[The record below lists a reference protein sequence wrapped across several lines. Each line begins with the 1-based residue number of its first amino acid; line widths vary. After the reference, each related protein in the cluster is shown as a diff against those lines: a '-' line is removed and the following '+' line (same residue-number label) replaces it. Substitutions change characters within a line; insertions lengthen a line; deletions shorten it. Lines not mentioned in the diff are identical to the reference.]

1 MGPMNLPNRKPL
13 HDWTE
18 RLCAVAGE
26 CDGQDLIEYCL
37 LIAVVALGSV
47 VALAQFQNVI
57 GNIWSTFSNSLNGG
71 S

>member
-1 MGPMNLPNRKPL
+1 MNLPDHRQRGRE
-13 HDWTE
+13 WRE
-18 RLCAVAGE
+18 RMCALIGE
-26 CDGQDLIEYCL
+26 CEGQDLVEYCL

-57 GNIWSTFSNSLNGG
+57 GNVWSAFSNNLNGG